1 MRGIRM
7 ALSRGVNSALFI
19 PEADSGPSPQ
29 DQAETRVAHDS
40 TLEVPQQALSHGRL
54 FPFQAA
60 RSMRS
65 IGLRSNL
72 ARNLPDSTGRIFPLP
87 ESALTSGVH
96 DKDRDA
102 AEKDEDRADDC
113 AGAAP
118 LRSGGDGICGTPV
131 EQCSKKHQQELGD
144 D

>member
-1 MRGIRM
+1 MHSLYQKQIRAPHPKTKRRL
-7 ALSRGVNSALFI
+7 ALRTTPRWRCRSRHSV
-19 PEADSGPSPQ
+19 
-29 DQAETRVAHDS
+29 T
-40 TLEVPQQALSHGRL
+40 GRL

-113 AGAAP
+113 TGATP
-118 LRSGGDGICGTPV
+118 LRSGGDRICSAPV
-131 EQCSKKHQQELGD
+131 EQCSEKHQQELGD